1 MEGEV
6 VQVIETYTV
15 DVTPVVEAVEALQ
28 AVVLEQSQVMQAGM
42 TFLAGIFIGCCVL
55 ILLGMYFR

>member
-6 VQVIETYTV
+6 VQVIETV

-28 AVVLEQSQVMQAGM
+28 AVVIEQMEMAQAGM
-42 TFLAGIFIGCCVL
+42 IFLCGVVVGCCVL
-55 ILLGMYFR
+55 FLLGMYFR